1 MDEGKGERKMVT
13 NRKVKGKALSMPVG
27 LVLGLGVSLVVTLVG
42 SGVITYL
49 VLGEKMGE
57 NVIGYG
63 AMVTVLLSAALGA
76 LTAVGRIKRRRLL
89 TCLAC
94 GGCYFGAL
102 LSMTALF
109 FGGQYQGMGVTAL
122 LVLGGAGS
130 VALLSLKGEGQGR
143 GRKKKYR
150 IR

>member
-1 MDEGKGERKMVT
+1 MVA
-13 NRKVKGKALSMPVG
+13 NRKVKGTALSMPIG
-27 LVLGLGVSLVVTLVG
+27 LALGLAVSMVVTLAG
-42 SGVITYL
+42 SGLIAYL
-49 VLGEKMGE
+49 VLGETLGE
-57 NVIGYG
+57 NAIGYG

-76 LTAVGRIKRRRLL
+76 WTAVGRIKRRRLL
-89 TCLAC
+89 SCLAS

-130 VALLSLKGEGQGR
+130 VALLSLKSEGQSR